1 MLTSCP
7 AHLFCR
13 STSFVSV
20 LQRLYFVFQ
29 RTSFE
34 FSPAGAAVF
43 VGSLLSVWMLL
54 NAVPLSEASKFSK
67 YCFVSRS
74 TMLATVLLYLIAA
87 FKYSQ
92 VLAADKVY
100 IADILLESDEQ
111 LQALT
116 IMSVFNTTSDLQV
129 TNVNGTC
136 HKVTLVESQLVAVHL
151 NIKAEL
157 TATTWDSNKTG
168 QVQTAFGGLN
178 GFQHFKITPLRV
190 YPAFR
195 PIVAEIGS
203 SAPRD
208 PKGNKR
214 RSNRSADFQAVL
226 GCKCQTAKLQ
236 QLVSTLETSLG
247 AVIQVHTAGMVTL
260 ESAEALVP
268 YMSAPMLKCTF
279 EEMSSGASW
288 KMFGSN
294 DCFELRDGS
303 VVKVDSSC
311 ATKEKKSC
319 IVLRLQNIT
328 NIWTGTYECGFTVGS
343 IRHTARTHLGVAPLP
358 EHISMKATPSTV
370 DCSNRPSSDIVPV
383 SVTATVQY
391 HNSYQVYWRYKT
403 SRCNTSSGD
412 SLHDGCKIEDSLHDG
427 YKMEDSLQD
436 GYKMAISCQKSRE
449 AHFVTVTFKNIKE
462 QEKRARLDI
471 PVIYEGELF
480 CKEDEDLW
488 PNTPDGDTV
497 IKHTCPDG
505 RLGYQSRTCQDNTW
519 QPVFSSCVSKH
530 LLATLEAAQRFIMGL
545 VSSQEAAVDIFE
557 GLRNSS
563 MSDGDSSGKMADL
576 MASIH
581 VLDVMADAS
590 ESIVLQDNVLPDFIN
605 AASNLLEQTWD
616 GVNDSIIHDMSSRYL
631 RSVEGLVKN
640 IRINGNKEL
649 STHNLE
655 LKLCPG
661 GNCRLTLFDCTLH
674 LTTLSWVKTV
684 AVKNLTDKLRNN
696 FPNTTPSPVL
706 ISATLENAEESPV
719 TIRLDFSKK
728 QQRSP
733 ELLCVFWNT
742 VERRWS
748 EEGCVVRRDFDGHRS
763 CLCDHLTPFSSL
775 VALSNTST
783 ESLDV
788 LTTVGLSVS
797 VCALLVFLL
806 SEFAVWSA
814 VVTTNLSHI
823 RHTVMVNIA
832 LFLLLAHSTFLASS
846 SLELPDEWC
855 RIMAVSKHLFF
866 LATFAWMLCLS
877 VVLIHQL
884 LLVFRPPRKRLFHVL
899 FGIVGYVCPVI
910 IVGCSYCYCKYTDEP
925 YFDHRC
931 WLVSTAP
938 FQGSLYA
945 FLFPVGAITLT
956 NLFCVVVVIVTL
968 LKSQVPEGSKE
979 TAKSILRVL
988 VLLTPVFGLTWL
1000 PGFSLH
1006 TMDADDRLFLLTAYS
1021 FTILNSF
1028 QGLSILLT
1036 GCFADQKVRE
1046 ELWKIFKKDKK
1057 RAEKFNNKLE
1067 GKI

>member
-1 MLTSCP
+1 
-7 AHLFCR
+7 
-13 STSFVSV
+13 
-20 LQRLYFVFQ
+20 
-29 RTSFE
+29 
-34 FSPAGAAVF
+34 
-43 VGSLLSVWMLL
+43 
-54 NAVPLSEASKFSK
+54 
-67 YCFVSRS
+67 
-74 TMLATVLLYLIAA
+74 
-87 FKYSQ
+87 
-92 VLAADKVY
+92 
-100 IADILLESDEQ
+100 
-111 LQALT
+111 
-116 IMSVFNTTSDLQV
+116 MSVFNTTSDLQV

-136 HKVTLVESQLVAVHL
+136 HKVTLVESQHVAVCGIVGNTSCCVGCHGNQRMDDNNITCNSGCATLCTQRLLPIEVHL

-168 QVQTAFGGLN
+168 QVQTAFGRLN
-178 GFQHFKITPLRV
+178 GFQHFKITPLR
-190 YPAFR
+190 
-195 PIVAEIGS
+195 
-203 SAPRD
+203 
-208 PKGNKR
+208 
-214 RSNRSADFQAVL
+214 RSNRSADFQVVL
-226 GCKCQTAKLQ
+226 GCKCQTAELQ
-236 QLVSTLETSLG
+236 QLVSTLETSL
-247 AVIQVHTAGMVTL
+247 AADIQVHTAGMVTL
-260 ESAEALVP
+260 ESVEALVP

-279 EEMSSGASW
+279 EEMSSGANW

-294 DCFELRDGS
+294 GSVELRDSS

-343 IRHTARTHLGVAPLP
+343 IRHTARTRLGVAPLP

-391 HNSYQVYWRYKT
+391 HNSYQVCWRYKKT
-403 SRCNTSSGD
+403 SRCNTSSG
-412 SLHDGCKIEDSLHDG
+412 
-427 YKMEDSLQD
+427 DSLQD

-449 AHFVTVTFKNIKE
+449 VHFVTVTFKNIKK

-488 PNTPDGDTV
+488 PKTPDGDTV

-505 RLGYQSRTCQDNTW
+505 RLGYQSRTCQDSTW

-530 LLATLEAAQRFIMGL
+530 LLATLEAAQRFITGQ

-557 GLRNSS
+557 RLRNSS

-581 VLDVMADAS
+581 ILDVMADAS
-590 ESIVLQDNVLPDFIN
+590 ESIVLQDNVLLDFIN

-640 IRINGNKEL
+640 IRINGKKEL

-674 LTTLSWVKTV
+674 LTTLSWAKTV

-706 ISATLENAEESPV
+706 ILATLENAEESPV

-775 VALSNTST
+775 MAVSDTST

-814 VVTTNLSHI
+814 VVTTNLSHV

-855 RIMAVSKHLFF
+855 RIMAVCKHLFF

-877 VVLIHQL
+877 MVLVHQL
-884 LLVFRPPRKRLFHVL
+884 LFVFRPPRKILFHVL

-988 VLLTPVFGLTWL
+988 VLLTPLFGLTWL
-1000 PGFSLH
+1000 PGFFLH
-1006 TMDADDRLFLLTAYS
+1006 TMDADDRLFLLTAYT

-1046 ELWKIFKKDKK
+1046 ELWKVFKIGAISSE
-1057 RAEKFNNKLE
+1057 RQSPVAS
-1067 GKI
+1067 